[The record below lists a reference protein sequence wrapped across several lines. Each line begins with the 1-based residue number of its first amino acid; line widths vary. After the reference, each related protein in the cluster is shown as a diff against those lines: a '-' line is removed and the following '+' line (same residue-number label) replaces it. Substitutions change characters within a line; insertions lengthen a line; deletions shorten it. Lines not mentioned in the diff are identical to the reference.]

1 MYTSKSEDLVIGS
14 LSTSLKCK
22 RNDLSF
28 NKLIVHTLHINGLCI
43 KIYGLGNLTSSLSLI
58 ISRLTEEFCRIFKGR
73 NLEFEGLESIYIYLN
88 QHMLD
93 RQKLFL
99 KDTTSSSTDNPCTLW
114 IVQANASFKRNC
126 VHVIESSVLLKEV
139 GN

>member
-1 MYTSKSEDLVIGS
+1 MHKDIWAWQS
-14 LSTSLKCK
+14 
-22 RNDLSF
+22 
-28 NKLIVHTLHINGLCI
+28 
-43 KIYGLGNLTSSLSLI
+43 SSLSLI

-73 NLEFEGLESIYIYLN
+73 NLEFEGLESIYIYLK

-93 RQKLFL
+93 RQRTFFL

-114 IVQANASFKRNC
+114 ILQANASFKRNC

-139 GN
+139 EN